1 MAMTPAPPVKALHF
15 APGAARIAPAFFD
28 AVERIPG
35 LALTR
40 VTNWEEWPA
49 AELLRL
55 LREHDLLIA
64 SRAPRLPDELG
75 AQPGRLKYICY
86 LHGTMRKAI
95 GLPIIRSP
103 IAVTNWGDSP
113 GPDLAQNS
121 LMLLLAVFRDLPKR
135 IMAVRRGGG
144 RDIVSMGADLAR
156 LRVGIYG
163 FGFAGREFARLLRV
177 FGCRIAV
184 FDPYVEQLP
193 DGCVRAASLRE
204 LFTTSQA
211 IVIHAGLT
219 DETRHSVTRAL
230 LALLPDQGIVIN
242 TARGAIIDQEALFDE
257 LRAGR
262 LRAGLDVLWP
272 DELPADHEA
281 RQWENLIWTCHECAG
296 KPWPEEG
303 EEGIL
308 EHYRVALK
316 NIRAF
321 VEGRP
326 LEFVVDET
334 RYMRMT

>member
-1 MAMTPAPPVKALHF
+1 MAMTPAATVKALHF
-15 APGAARIAPAFFD
+15 APKGQHIAPAFFA
-28 AVERIPG
+28 AVEKIPG
-35 LALTR
+35 LALTL
-40 VTNWEEWPA
+40 VPDWEEMPP

-64 SRAPRLPDELG
+64 SRAPRLPDEL
-75 AQPGRLKYICY
+75 AVQPGRLKYICY

-95 GLPIIRSP
+95 GLPIVRSP
-103 IAVTNWGDSP
+103 IVVTNWGDSA
-113 GPDLAQNS
+113 GSGLAQTS
-121 LMLLLAVFRDLPKR
+121 LLLLLAVFRDLHKR

-144 RDIVSMGADLAR
+144 RGIVSMGTDLAR

-163 FGFAGREFARLLRV
+163 CGFAGREFARLLRP
-177 FGCRIAV
+177 FGCRMTV
-184 FDPYVEQLP
+184 FDPYVAQLP
-193 DGCVRAASLRE
+193 EGCARAASLRE
-204 LFTTSQA
+204 LFAASHT

-219 DETRHSVTRAL
+219 DETHHSVTRDL

-242 TARGAIIDQEALFDE
+242 TARGAIVDQEALFDE
-257 LRAGR
+257 LKAGR

-272 DELPADHEA
+272 DDLPCDHEA
-281 RQWENLIWTCHECAG
+281 RRWENLIWTCHDCGG

-303 EEGIL
+303 VEGTL
-308 EHYRVALK
+308 DHYRVALN

-334 RYMRMT
+334 RYARMT